1 MNEKIKNII
10 RGRWRRQSKVT
21 NAEIRR
27 ELEELERRTKW
38 SIGEM
43 MDDLAEFD
51 KKKNQDAQQ
60 LHHHL
65 MESRNISK
73 WDSWMITY
81 FYLHPEELPPLSP
94 QEES

>member
-1 MNEKIKNII
+1 MNQKIKNII

-38 SIGEM
+38 SIAEM

-51 KKKNQDAQQ
+51 PKKNQGAQQ

-65 MESRNISK
+65 IENHNISK
-73 WDSWMITY
+73 WDSWMIVY